1 MGICYQ
7 EKIYQVKTERINYS
21 MSLFEFK
28 NYGMPTGE
36 VFIPTNEYAQGHEL
50 PTTFEGHNIDQYIGD
65 RKVILIGIPGAFTP
79 GCTEKHLPGFVQ
91 EERNLYRKGIQE
103 IICLSVNDPF
113 VMIAFDDYINADG
126 SEITMAA
133 DPYGEVAE
141 QLGLIKDNEHLGKRC
156 KRFAAVVENQKIT
169 TMFVDEKGIDKSSAE
184 NILQSL

>member
-1 MGICYQ
+1 
-7 EKIYQVKTERINYS
+7 

-28 NYGMPTGE
+28 SYGMPTGE
-36 VFIPTNEYAQGHEL
+36 VFIPTYDMKEDQDQSAS
-50 PTTFEGHNIDQYIGD
+50 FEGHNIDQYIGD

-79 GCTEKHLPGFVQ
+79 GCTNTHLPGFVAN
-91 EERNLYRKGIQE
+91 ERNFYRKGIQE

-141 QLGLIKDNEHLGKRC
+141 QLGLLKDNELLGKRT
-156 KRFAAVVENQKIT
+156 KRFAAIVENQKIT
-169 TMFVDEKGIDKSSAE
+169 TMFVDEKGIDKSSAQ
-184 NILQSL
+184 NILDNL